1 MPSRMLTGKVWYSHG
16 CPMRSLTSSSSWWSR
31 MTTVSALPTTTKK
44 RHDESALFDFGDDMA
59 QLAVQLEVDGR
70 ECRAFDQLLTLR
82 VPAQPGTTPLP
93 ECIRPQGSAPG
104 SEVLTSA
111 LAALKRSGN
120 QDDAAMQLVEQ
131 DDDGYSSIVG
141 GE

>member
-1 MPSRMLTGKVWYSHG
+1 
-16 CPMRSLTSSSSWWSR
+16 MRLILLSSAAVLAVLSSSCNAPPACSPDDWSC
-31 MTTVSALPTTTKK
+31 SLPP
-44 RHDESALFDFGDDMA
+44 EGQCALFGCGDDTA
-59 QLAVQLEVDGR
+59 QLAVQLDVDGR

-120 QDDAAMQLVEQ
+120 KDDAAMQLVEQ